1 MPLDDVPVLIKRC
14 YITGSSLERPERIAV
29 KTNQVVGKP
38 PAFGEIRVQLRAF
51 SVIKA
56 LGVKL

>member
-1 MPLDDVPVLIKRC
+1 MSVNNILIFIKRC
-14 YITGSSLERPERIAV
+14 YITGSSLERPERIAI

>member
-1 MPLDDVPVLIKRC
+1 MPLDDVPVFIKRC
-14 YITGSSLERPERIAV
+14 YITGGSLERPERIAV

-38 PAFGEIRVQLRAF
+38 PAFGEIRIQLGAF
-51 SVIKA
+51 SIVKT